1 MTVVV
6 HNKFENPATGE
17 TYTWARNHAPDGED
31 DAGKA
36 RPVER
41 IPNTAGG
48 TAAFQQGEDGLY
60 TIKWKGTLTRRDQ
73 WRALWYWYGICK
85 NQTIYLTDFDGQKY
99 EGTISSFTGKRV
111 GRSAVGIAQ
120 DATMKLFKF
129 EYNFEFTVVNFL
141 AGDLHDMGVTG

>member
-36 RPVER
+36 RPIER

-60 TIKWKGTLTRRDQ
+60 TTEVEGHPHPARPVAEAV
-73 WRALWYWYGICK
+73 ALVPH
-85 NQTIYLTDFDGQKY
+85 L
-99 EGTISSFTGKRV
+99 
-111 GRSAVGIAQ
+111 Q
-120 DATMKLFKF
+120 DAD
-129 EYNFEFTVVNFL
+129 
-141 AGDLHDMGVTG
+141 DLPDRLRRPEVRGHDLQR